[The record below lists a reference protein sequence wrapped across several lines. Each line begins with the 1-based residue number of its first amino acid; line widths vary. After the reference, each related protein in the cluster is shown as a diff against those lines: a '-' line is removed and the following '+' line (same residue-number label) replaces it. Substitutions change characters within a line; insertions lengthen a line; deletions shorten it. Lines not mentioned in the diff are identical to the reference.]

1 MRVLVVEDEKRLAE
15 TLRWGLVAEGYA
27 VDIAND
33 GPDGLELAVSNPY
46 QAIILDIMLPR
57 MNGYRVCAELRTQ
70 GITTP
75 VLMLT
80 AKNGEYDEAEA
91 LDTGADDFLSKP
103 FSYVVLQA
111 RLRALIRRGRTGGSS
126 VLTFGDLAVD
136 QARRTVMR
144 AGQPIALTT
153 KEFAVLECL
162 LRHDG
167 SAVTKREILDEVW
180 DMAYQGDP
188 NIVEVYVSAL
198 RRKVDAPFGRH
209 TIATVR
215 GVGYR
220 MVSDD

>member
-27 VDIAND
+27 VDVAND
-33 GPDGLELAVSNPY
+33 GPDGLELAMSNPY

-144 AGQPIALTT
+144 AGQPITLTT

-198 RRKVDAPFGRH
+198 RRKVDAPFGRR